1 MPVWV
6 WVLIGIGVVVLLA
19 VLAWQALDRR
29 RTSRLR
35 GRFGPEYDRAVGTSE
50 SRREAESDLAAREE
64 RRERLEIR
72 PLSAAACA
80 RYVESWQVVQAQFV
94 DNPSTAVASA
104 DSLIESVMAER
115 GYPVENFEQRAADV
129 SVDHPQV
136 VENYRKG
143 HRLAKASA
151 DGNGSTESLRQAMRH
166 YRALFDELVEPDA
179 DQPLQRDR
187 SEDLPSTDRELGE
200 ATKRA

>member
-80 RYVESWQVVQAQFV
+80 RYVDSWQVVQAQFV

>member
-1 MPVWV
+1 M
-6 WVLIGIGVVVLLA
+6 
-19 VLAWQALDRR
+19 
-29 RTSRLR
+29 
-35 GRFGPEYDRAVGTSE
+35 
-50 SRREAESDLAAREE
+50 
-64 RRERLEIR
+64 
-72 PLSAAACA
+72 SAAACA
-80 RYVESWQVVQAQFV
+80 RYVDSWQVVQAQFV

>member
-1 MPVWV
+1 M
-6 WVLIGIGVVVLLA
+6 
-19 VLAWQALDRR
+19 
-29 RTSRLR
+29 
-35 GRFGPEYDRAVGTSE
+35 
-50 SRREAESDLAAREE
+50 
-64 RRERLEIR
+64 
-72 PLSAAACA
+72 
-80 RYVESWQVVQAQFV
+80 
-94 DNPSTAVASA
+94 ASA